1 MGADVEGSEPPLR
14 LRRRRRTSGHGHAN
28 RKLQPVDDS
37 DSIRDRR
44 EGTWTRLELIEMDE
58 RFCAG
63 DAAGAP
69 GDGAAPER
77 RRWKRRRWA

>member
-1 MGADVEGSEPPLR
+1 MSRAASRPCGFVVGGAPQGMGAP
-14 LRRRRRTSGHGHAN
+14 N

-58 RFCAG
+58 RFRQAMRR
-63 DAAGAP
+63 AHP
-69 GDGAAPER
+69 GWSGTSRSGGRA
-77 RRWKRRRWA
+77 

>member
-1 MGADVEGSEPPLR
+1 MGTP
-14 LRRRRRTSGHGHAN
+14 N

-58 RFCAG
+58 RFRQAMRREH
-63 DAAGAP
+63 
-69 GDGAAPER
+69 PER
-77 RRWKRRRWA
+77 CEAERRQA

>member
-14 LRRRRRTSGHGHAN
+14 LRRRRRTFQGMGTPN

-58 RFCAG
+58 RFRQAMRREHSG
-63 DAAGAP
+63 MEQHE
-69 GDGAAPER
+69 PER
-77 RRWKRRRWA
+77 RRA